1 MKMLRNVLHHND
13 LLSTS
18 VAATLTIILAVTFW
32 FAFSPKASAVT
43 CTVCHKRTQTITG
56 LDCGGLDYQR
66 HIDHGDTN
74 GACVTPT
81 GNQ

>member
-1 MKMLRNVLHHND
+1 
-13 LLSTS
+13 
-18 VAATLTIILAVTFW
+18 VAATLAFILAGLL
-32 FAFSPKASAVT
+32 FASSPKFRRT
-43 CTVCHKRTQTITG
+43 LHDLHKRTLT
-56 LDCGGLDYQR
+56 LDCGSIDYQR

>member
-1 MKMLRNVLHHND
+1 MKKLREIINRSGSI
-13 LLSTS
+13 STS
-18 VAATLTIILAVTFW
+18 AGIILATALATSFW
-32 FAFSPKASAVT
+32 FATAPKASAAD
-43 CTVCHKRTQTITG
+43 CTICHKRTST
-56 LDCGGLDYQR
+56 LVVECGSIDYRR